1 MRISGTIGIKDWE
14 TKLYELSHPINRL
27 GDIYKK
33 VLHNTTNIQRI
44 NIVAEKDKNL
54 NDKKLLQQIDLI
66 KSLDIDYTVKCN
78 TFSQVDILKE
88 KGYNFYLD
96 LVVTDWEKFH
106 TLVNYGV
113 SDIFIDGPLGFDI
126 KHLAKKNVIIRTN
139 PCFSYNT
146 LNPHTETFFFIRPE
160 DINLYENY
168 IDIFEFNDTN
178 ILDIY
183 LKQDYLFNIQDIVS
197 QFPQPFNNKLFPN
210 TWGKIRMGCGM
221 TCMRELESCHFCTS
235 ATKIQKILMKYLGDK

>member
-1 MRISGTIGIKDWE
+1 MKISGTIGIKDWE

-33 VLHNTTNIQRI
+33 VLQTNIQRI

-66 KSLDIDYTVKCN
+66 KSLNINYTVKCN

-88 KGYNFYLD
+88 KGYNFYLN
-96 LVVTDWEKFH
+96 LVVSDWEKFE

-113 SDIFIDGPLGFDI
+113 SDIFIDGPLAFDI
-126 KHLAKKNVIIRTN
+126 KHLTNRNVIIRTN
-139 PCFSYNT
+139 PTFSYNT
-146 LNPHTETFFFIRPE
+146 LNPHTESFFFIRPE
-160 DINLYENY
+160 DIILYENN
-168 IDIFEFNDTN
+168 IDIFEFDDTN

-183 LKQDYLFNIQDIVS
+183 LKQDYSFNIQDIVS
-197 QFPQPFNNKLFPN
+197 QFPYPFNNKLFPN
-210 TWGKIRMGCGM
+210 TWGKIRTECGM
-221 TCMRELESCHFCTS
+221 ACMRELGSCHFCTS
-235 ATKIQKILMKYLGDK
+235 ATKIQKIFRG